1 MKDLLEE
8 IVKALV
14 DHPEDVKVQAVE
26 GEQAVV
32 YEVKVS
38 ADDIGKVIGKQG
50 RTANALRTL
59 VRAAASKS
67 GKNAMVNILS

>member
-1 MKDLLEE
+1 MKNLLEE
-8 IVKALV
+8 IVKTLV

-38 ADDIGKVIGKQG
+38 SDDIGKVIGKQG

-59 VRAAASKS
+59 VRAAASKT

>member
-38 ADDIGKVIGKQG
+38 ANDIGKVIGKQG

>member
-8 IVKALV
+8 IVKSLV

-38 ADDIGKVIGKQG
+38 AEDIGKVIGKQG

-59 VRAAASKS
+59 VRAAASKT

>member
-38 ADDIGKVIGKQG
+38 AEDIGKVIGKQG

>member
-1 MKDLLEE
+1 MKELLEE

-38 ADDIGKVIGKQG
+38 VNDIGKVIGKQG

-59 VRAAASKS
+59 VRAAASKT